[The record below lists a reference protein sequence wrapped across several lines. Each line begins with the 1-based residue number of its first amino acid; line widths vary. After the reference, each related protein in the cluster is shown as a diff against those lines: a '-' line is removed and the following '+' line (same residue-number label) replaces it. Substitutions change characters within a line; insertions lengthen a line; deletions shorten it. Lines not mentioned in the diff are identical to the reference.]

1 VNSLLE
7 VANGNLATSEQQNG
21 MLSNTLNFLQTRLE
35 SVQNTLL
42 VVRRENVSLNQQ
54 LRNEFGELNRTNDT
68 IEITTQA
75 VRVLSRKVNEILS
88 AIRNNQDVS
97 QSLADAQ
104 ALLNDSPVLSLLNRI
119 SQYSNLDI
127 TAVTL
132 IRTQA
137 LENQDQILVL
147 ASEDTLGQILEG
159 LSAIHGFMLE
169 NPHVVESLV

>member
-1 VNSLLE
+1 M
-7 VANGNLATSEQQNG
+7 T
-21 MLSNTLNFLQTRLE
+21 TLNFLQTRLE

-42 VVRRENVSLNQQ
+42 VVRRENLSLNQQ
-54 LRNEFGELNRTNDT
+54 LRTEFGELNRTNDT
-68 IEITTQA
+68 IEITAQA
-75 VRVLSRKVNEILS
+75 VRELRRRVSDILS
-88 AIRNNQDVS
+88 SIRNDQDVS

-104 ALLNDSPVLSLLNRI
+104 TLLTDSPVLSLLNRI

-147 ASEDTLGQILEG
+147 ASEDSLGQILEG
-159 LSAIHGFMLE
+159 LSAIHSFMLE
-169 NPHVVESLV
+169 NPHVAESLV